1 MNLSFVKMPVLKRCA
16 ALAVAVAGSLAGAS
30 CTMFPPPEPGPGG
43 PPFAPDGPHPYGY
56 RGTQSPNY
64 KDPRA
69 LPGVKE
75 IKRDPNNDN
84 INLEPPPPKNGNK
97 PPETAEKPVE
107 NTNPPPDN
115 TPPADP
121 KPPVSVRD
129 DLPYGI
135 PVVGKKG
142 MVYSPYAE
150 DKGQVDVEGL
160 KRGTRVK
167 CPYTGKHFRVP

>member
-1 MNLSFVKMPVLKRCA
+1 
-16 ALAVAVAGSLAGAS
+16 
-30 CTMFPPPEPGPGG
+30 
-43 PPFAPDGPHPYGY
+43 
-56 RGTQSPNY
+56 
-64 KDPRA
+64 
-69 LPGVKE
+69 VKE